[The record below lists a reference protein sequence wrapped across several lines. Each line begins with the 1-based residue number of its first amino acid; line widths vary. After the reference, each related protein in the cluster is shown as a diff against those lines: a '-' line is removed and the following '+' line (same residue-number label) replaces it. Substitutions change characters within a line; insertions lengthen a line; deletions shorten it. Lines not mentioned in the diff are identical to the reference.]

1 MIDLY
6 ELNRLTSFVYT
17 FKHDYNVYTEFVY
30 GYITEILD
38 KDPFGQVTKIEFT
51 QILNLEDF
59 VKGEKTIEVKRVF
72 RTSELQH
79 NLQFRKLT
87 DY

>member
-1 MIDLY
+1 M
-6 ELNRLTSFVYT
+6 TSFIYT
-17 FKHDYNVYTEFVY
+17 FKYDYNVYTEFVY
-30 GYITEILD
+30 GYVSEILD

-59 VKGEKTIEVKRVF
+59 VKGEKTIEVKRIF
-72 RTSELQH
+72 RTSELQA
-79 NLQFRKLT
+79 NLEFRKLT

>member
-1 MIDLY
+1 M
-6 ELNRLTSFVYT
+6 NRLTSFVYT
-17 FKHDYNVYTEFVY
+17 FKHDYNIYTEFVY
-30 GYITEILD
+30 GYVSEILD

-51 QILNLEDF
+51 QILNLEDS

-72 RTSELQH
+72 RTSELQP

>member
-6 ELNRLTSFVYT
+6 VLNNLTSFVYT
-17 FKHDYNVYTEFVY
+17 FKYDYKVYDEVVY
-30 GYITEILD
+30 GYISEILD
-38 KDPFGQVTKIEFT
+38 KDPFGQVIKIEFM

-72 RTSELQH
+72 RTSELQS
-79 NLQFRKLT
+79 NLQFRKQSLF
-87 DY
+87 

>member
-30 GYITEILD
+30 GYVSEILD
-38 KDPFGQVTKIEFT
+38 KDPFGQVTKIFLSFVFLTSRFYEKY
-51 QILNLEDF
+51 F
-59 VKGEKTIEVKRVF
+59 VK
-72 RTSELQH
+72 SSL
-79 NLQFRKLT
+79 
-87 DY
+87 

>member
-17 FKHDYNVYTEFVY
+17 FKHDYNIYTEFVY
-30 GYITEILD
+30 GYVSEILD

-51 QILNLEDF
+51 QILNLEDS

-72 RTSELQH
+72 RTSELQP